1 METEPYLETQIDE
14 EEQLERN
21 DVVMDAPPLTQRAIQ
36 NQTIVFDYKP

>member
-21 DVVMDAPPLTQRAIQ
+21 DVVIDAPLTQRAIQ